1 MFQAG
6 YCGYNIHNPDQ
17 DTIYRPK
24 GSGNYL
30 FLLITSEMKFF
41 FPENGENYHT
51 VMAEPG
57 DCILYTP
64 GNMQYYQATEEFTN
78 SYVHFYAGQEEMEQ
92 YQIPHDQL
100 FSPAGLD
107 EISQLLR
114 QIQYEYRNKQR
125 HSEEM
130 LDLLIR
136 KLLIETERGVS
147 QHFDISQK
155 SEIYDSMSSIR
166 VRMLSYCYEDW
177 DMERL
182 CEMAHLGRS
191 QFFYYYKKF
200 FHTSPK
206 DDLLQ
211 ARIDRA
217 KYLLTNQRLRIS
229 EVAEQSGFKNI
240 YHFTRYFRKECGC
253 APSKY
258 LMQQVLK

>member
-1 MFQAG
+1 
-6 YCGYNIHNPDQ
+6 
-17 DTIYRPK
+17 
-24 GSGNYL
+24 
-30 FLLITSEMKFF
+30 
-41 FPENGENYHT
+41 
-51 VMAEPG
+51 
-57 DCILYTP
+57 
-64 GNMQYYQATEEFTN
+64 
-78 SYVHFYAGQEEMEQ
+78 
-92 YQIPHDQL
+92 
-100 FSPAGLD
+100 
-107 EISQLLR
+107 
-114 QIQYEYRNKQR
+114 
-125 HSEEM
+125 M

-136 KLLIETERGVS
+136 KLMIETERSVS
-147 QHFDISQK
+147 QHQDISQR

-258 LMQQVLK
+258 LMQQVIK